1 MIRDWGFDTGLREAR
16 SVLFAGSSLSS
27 KILSGILMIL
37 SCYKLVLMH
46 YLNTSTGVP
55 LFSCSQEL
63 LAAVDKERLMK
74 TTNMRSP
81 SSPRSSIPHEDFH
94 SEEVR
99 LVLLFIVP
107 LVSCKSFDSTT

>member
-1 MIRDWGFDTGLREAR
+1 
-16 SVLFAGSSLSS
+16 
-27 KILSGILMIL
+27 
-37 SCYKLVLMH
+37 MH

-99 LVLLFIVP
+99 LVYYSLFIVHW
-107 LVSCKSFDSTT
+107 